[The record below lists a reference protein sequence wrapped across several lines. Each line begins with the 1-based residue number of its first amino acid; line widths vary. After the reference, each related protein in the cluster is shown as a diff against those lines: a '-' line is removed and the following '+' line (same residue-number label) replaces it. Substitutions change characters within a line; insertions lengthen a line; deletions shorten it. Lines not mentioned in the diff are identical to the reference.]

1 MSILDKEWINF
12 KNAIKINGTPNFD
25 INSRNQKE
33 MPKCSDIYISTQTKI
48 VYLNT
53 SIDLN
58 NVFWQIPIINYYLPK
73 IGVLKKSI
81 KINTINKDD
90 IS

>member
-12 KNAIKINGTPNFD
+12 KNAIKTNAMHKFD
-25 INSRNQKE
+25 INSIKKNE

-58 NVFWQIPIINYYLPK
+58 NVFWQIPIINYYLVHQC
-73 IGVLKKSI
+73 IILLS
-81 KINTINKDD
+81 
-90 IS
+90 